1 MPEAYCTNT
10 ELALTE
16 ANPPRPTDRA
26 GPPEAGV
33 AFSSNTVLPASATKP
48 NEAPVIWAKTSVL
61 AANRAVTLEPV
72 ATNWEPVL
80 LKPTSPLKL
89 TNSLTVADIPF
100 SAKATVPD
108 AMAPLNP

>member
-1 MPEAYCTNT
+1 MPA
-10 ELALTE
+10 
-16 ANPPRPTDRA
+16 
-26 GPPEAGV
+26 
-33 AFSSNTVLPASATKP
+33 
-48 NEAPVIWAKTSVL
+48 
-61 AANRAVTLEPV
+61 PV
-72 ATNWEPVL
+72 ATNWEPVF